1 METVNRGKII
11 LGLELNLILFH
22 VGAVG
27 NCTVSVVQPPS
38 LEVDY
43 TQKAV
48 TMQCSFSTAGCPAEQ
63 PTSLWFRYGA
73 LQPENLCLDGCR
85 DETDKFT
92 LANLAQNQ
100 VSLTVN
106 RLAFNDSA
114 IYICGIAFP
123 SSKEPRAKQTGGG
136 TVLVVRETKVLSKEL
151 QSLLT
156 ALLSL
161 LSIYVTG
168 VFVFFIV
175 LTKEIPP
182 AEESKS
188 NTLRKKETEDP
199 QKKKSAR
206 RIFQEIA
213 QELYTKRHM
222 EISQQPQEKDDTYE
236 NRRALSNYERPQ
248 KSSDFQLSH

>member
-22 VGAVG
+22 VGAAS

-48 TMQCSFSTAGCPAEQ
+48 TMQCSFSTAGCPAER

-92 LANLAQNQ
+92 LVNLAQNQ
-100 VSLTVN
+100 VALTVN

-136 TVLVVRETKVLSKEL
+136 TVLVVRDRKALSKEL

-168 VFVFFIV
+168 VFVYFIV
-175 LTKEIPP
+175 LTK
-182 AEESKS
+182 SKS
-188 NTLRKKETEDP
+188 NTLRKKETEDS

-222 EISQQPQEKDDTYE
+222 ETNQQPQEKDNTYE
-236 NRRALSNYERPQ
+236 NGRAPSNYERP
-248 KSSDFQLSH
+248 